1 LAGDSGYA
9 RAKGAPAGFTNAL
22 APGLGAGGIPI
33 DHVQPG
39 RRATNMNPPADG
51 GLAQAASQAS
61 SRLAMATPRAREAP
75 GSSATLPAS
84 LVVKSV
90 CILIGWN
97 FIQLK
102 GFG

>member
-1 LAGDSGYA
+1 MYA
-9 RAKGAPAGFTNAL
+9 RAQGASAGFTNAL

-39 RRATNMNPPADG
+39 RRATGMNPAAG

-61 SRLAMATPRAREAP
+61 SRLAMAMPMAREAP
-75 GSSATLPAS
+75 VSSATLPAS

-97 FIQLK
+97 FIHLK